1 MLGPT
6 PYFAK
11 ALASVGTGVLTV
23 WDGKTRLPRNF
34 RELEADP
41 VHFRRLDSLDAM
53 SLAGTASVANA
64 LAGLIR
70 SESIDVIHANS
81 MKHLA
86 VGYAAA
92 LLARRWTKRRTALVI
107 SIHNPRPWLT
117 PRLDPATKLRA
128 QVIMACADLAIPIA
142 ERMREKLIL
151 AGMDPQRSSTVHV
164 CLDLASFDAKKNLPV
179 PYAVFARCRA
189 MQCPIV
195 TYVAALQ
202 PWKGHATYL
211 TAAREVVDR
220 LGNADFLL
228 VGNGVCRTSL
238 EELACKLNLVDH
250 TTFLGD
256 VPPEIIPAI
265 FALSDLSVCA
275 SNSEM
280 LPAAVLEAMA
290 AGRPVVATSVGG
302 IPEILEN
309 GSSGLLVA
317 PSDAGGMAAAICD
330 LLADPAKRRRMGQAG
345 RQSVVAHNSL
355 EVTGKQLT
363 DAYQRAQQYSRVDN
377 GK

>member
-11 ALASVGTGVLTV
+11 ALASVGTCVLTV
-23 WDGKTRLPRNF
+23 WDGQTRWPRNF

-53 SLAGTASVANA
+53 ALAGTTFVVNA
-64 LAGLIR
+64 LAGLVH

-86 VGYAAA
+86 VGYAAS
-92 LLARRWTKRRTALVI
+92 LLAKRWTKRRAALVI

-117 PRLDPATKLRA
+117 PRLEPATRLRA
-128 QVIMACADLAIPIA
+128 QLIMAWADLAVPIA
-142 ERMREKLIL
+142 ECMREKLIL
-151 AGMDPQRSSTVHV
+151 AGMDPQRSSTIHV

-179 PYAVFARCRA
+179 PYTIFSRCRE
-189 MQCPIV
+189 MHCPIV

-202 PWKGHATYL
+202 PWKGHSTYL
-211 TAAREVVDR
+211 TAAREVLER
-220 LGNADFLL
+220 IGNAHFLL
-228 VGNGVCRTSL
+228 VGSGVCRTSL
-238 EELACKLNLVDH
+238 EELASRLKVVDH

-256 VPPEIIPAI
+256 VPPELIPAI
-265 FALSDLSVCA
+265 FSLSDLSVCA

-290 AGRPVVATSVGG
+290 ASRPVVATSVGG

-309 GSSGLLVA
+309 GSSGLLVE
-317 PSDAGGMAAAICD
+317 PSDAGGMAAAICE
-330 LLADPAKRRRMGQAG
+330 LLTDPARRRRMGQAG

-377 GK
+377 GM